1 MYFYEASVL
10 LSRSY
15 REFSRRLG
23 KKWRIFKKN
32 SRIFI
37 KKLKDLDKKLKEFCP
52 KLSNLATLS
61 WWWLLKIGQK
71 KSLLRHNC
79 CGKHFLQKKF
89 DSPVINLST
98 LDLIRSPSWSCWCC
112 TETTRMMTQSLITWP
127 ACLSFFFL
135 VLICC
140 DLFLQCFAF

>member
-1 MYFYEASVL
+1 MSNWNFFSINWKYFSKSFKAVL
-10 LSRSY
+10 VKNMSTETCYNQGDVSSSTKWVINEKSELS
-15 REFSRRLG
+15 
-23 KKWRIFKKN
+23 
-32 SRIFI
+32 
-37 KKLKDLDKKLKEFCP
+37 
-52 KLSNLATLS
+52 
-61 WWWLLKIGQK
+61 
-71 KSLLRHNC
+71 LRHNC

-112 TETTRMMTQSLITWP
+112 TETTRMMTQSLNTWLDW
-127 ACLSFFFL
+127 LSFSIL